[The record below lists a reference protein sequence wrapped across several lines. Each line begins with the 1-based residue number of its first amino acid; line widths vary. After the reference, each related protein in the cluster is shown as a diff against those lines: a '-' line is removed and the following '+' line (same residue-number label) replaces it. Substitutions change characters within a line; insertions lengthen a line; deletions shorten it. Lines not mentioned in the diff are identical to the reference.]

1 MTVNLPAPAAVGER
15 AAQILTAIEEHP
27 LYRRLKQSS
36 TKYTDCWGTFTGY
49 PLISEWDLQKDA
61 EPLFTE
67 AMRVLA
73 LKTAVYELTVGDE
86 HAAELECSA
95 PVDEMVHAVLV
106 QYTLCQQ
113 LTASLGIT
121 FVHMTDQERF
131 NYRHDG
137 YTDRCYA
144 AAGWGAQDRRYWID
158 LDEMALVSASSASG
172 TPRSGSSPPGGATT
186 STSPQRRQT
195 CALQL
200 GPAGQFH
207 GEHSAHRFHH
217 LSLREALTCERLGR
231 AECLVNA

>member
-1 MTVNLPAPAAVGER
+1 MSITLPVPAEVGVR
-15 AAQILTAIEEHP
+15 AAEILAAIEEHP
-27 LYRRLKQSS
+27 SYGRLKQSS

-73 LKTAVYELTVGDE
+73 LKTAVYELTGGDE
-86 HAAELECSA
+86 YAAELECSA
-95 PVDEMVHAVLV
+95 PVDEMVHAVLA

-113 LTASLGIT
+113 LTAALGIV

-131 NYRHDG
+131 SYRHDG

-158 LDEMALVSASSASG
+158 LDEMARRLGILGERYSAIG
-172 TPRSGSSPPGGATT
+172 FE
-186 STSPQRRQT
+186 
-195 CALQL
+195 
-200 GPAGQFH
+200 PAGRGHDIDF
-207 GEHSAHRFHH
+207 AAPTAFAV
-217 LSLREALTCERLGR
+217 LSS
-231 AECLVNA
+231 